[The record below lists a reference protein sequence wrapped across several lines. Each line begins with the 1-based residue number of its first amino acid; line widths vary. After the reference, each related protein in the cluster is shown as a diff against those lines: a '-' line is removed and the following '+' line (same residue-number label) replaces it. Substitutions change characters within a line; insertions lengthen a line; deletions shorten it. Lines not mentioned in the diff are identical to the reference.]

1 MTVAFDAQLDLGSFT
16 TTTPDDTTFTP
27 AGTPRGIVVVI
38 AQNASSTDIISGVTY
53 GGDTMDRIATAADT
67 AGETGRVYVYF
78 LGTSIPTGAQTVSIA
93 HSGAATV
100 KWAACYSVTAGGDTE
115 IGDFGSVAENAANPT
130 IALDTGATTSIR
142 FGIVHSG
149 RNARID
155 LTAFAGMEA
164 WADGPT
170 IDYGNQVAIAGRES
184 SPSSGSFDFGYTVV
198 DDDIAMVAVAVQEI
212 AAATPATVTPA
223 ATARSFTVNAA
234 TAAGKAVSA
243 PAATA
248 RSFTVDA
255 VVVKG
260 SAVRSSAAT
269 TTAIVIPQVTAGAA
283 DTPATVTPDPIAGV
297 FDLLAS
303 VQVGGAVVSLGTNSY
318 AIVVPQAT
326 PSSPASV
333 APAATVTTVTLP
345 LVTVEGGSVVE
356 TGMSV
361 AVTMPTPTLQG
372 GAVVLVDSADLTVVA
387 SQPEI
392 IIGEAETGDKFID
405 KVWSS

>member
-16 TTTPDDTTFTP
+16 TTSPDNTTFTP

-38 AQNASSTDIISGVTY
+38 AQNADSTDIISGVTY
-53 GGDTMDRIATAADT
+53 GGVAMGRVTTDAD
-67 AGETGRVYVYF
+67 ASGETGRVYAYF
-78 LGTSIPTGAQTVSIA
+78 LGESIPTGAQTVAIS
-93 HSGAATV
+93 HTGAATV
-100 KWAACYSVTAGGDTE
+100 KWAACYSVTAADDTE
-115 IGDFGSVAENAANPT
+115 IGDFGQTSGDQADPT
-130 IALDTGATTSIR
+130 IALDTGSVTSIR
-142 FGIVHSG
+142 FGIIHSG

-184 SPSSGSFDFGYTVV
+184 SPSSGSFNFGYTVV
-198 DDDIAMVAVAVQEI
+198 SDDTAMVAVAVQEVVT
-212 AAATPATVTPA
+212 ATPATVTPA

-345 LVTVEGGSVVE
+345 LVTVSGGTVVE